1 MTKKLQHTIPDF
13 QQQFVQSKMAL
24 TQGFD
29 PNIEY
34 KNTTEFW
41 KNEKLPNTKES
52 AEKEPAKNKHQ
63 LEYEEN
69 VRKPAGK
76 TYLPS
81 DFKEGELTEIIPGRA
96 WVLPNVLTPE
106 ECSDWI
112 LRGQKAGMNE
122 AKQKLRSS
130 KRTSYYVDASMSA
143 AVKPK
148 LTQELISN
156 VEKSDP
162 GTEFKGVHTNWRI
175 AEYQKGC
182 TFPAHYDQDSFNI
195 LPPNEEGV
203 RVSRLIFYLIIVY
216 FFFIRNYYI
225 PLLMYIICHLRKE
238 KRLHTQFC
246 CIFQK
251 ILKGVQQDS
260 FLLVILRMQK
270 MQSMFGFLK
279 EECLFLS
286 KSDYFT
292 MEWKLQMV
300 SSILHN
306 QP

>member
-1 MTKKLQHTIPDF
+1 
-13 QQQFVQSKMAL
+13 MAL

-41 KNEKLPNTKES
+41 KNEKLPNTKEA

-69 VRKPAGK
+69 VQKPAGK
-76 TYLPS
+76 TFLPN
-81 DFKEGELTEIIPGRA
+81 DFKDGKLTEIIPGRA

-112 LRGQKAGMNE
+112 LRGQSAGMNE

-203 RVSRLIFYLIIVY
+203 RVSRLICYLTIVY
-216 FFFIRNYYI
+216 SNIKEQ
-225 PLLMYIICHLRKE
+225 IIELIHGM
-238 KRLHTQFC
+238 
-246 CIFQK
+246 
-251 ILKGVQQDS
+251 ILATS
-260 FLLVILRMQK
+260 
-270 MQSMFGFLK
+270 
-279 EECLFLS
+279 
-286 KSDYFT
+286 T
-292 MEWKLQMV
+292 
-300 SSILHN
+300 
-306 QP
+306 

>member
-1 MTKKLQHTIPDF
+1 
-13 QQQFVQSKMAL
+13 MAL

-41 KNEKLPNTKES
+41 KNEKLPNKTES
-52 AEKEPAKNKHQ
+52 AEKEQAKNKHQ
-63 LEYEEN
+63 LQYEEN
-69 VRKPAGK
+69 VQNPAGK

-203 RVSRLIFYLIIVY
+203 RERETSSHTILLYLSKDFEGGATRFFPTGDFKNAEDTIDVRLPQGGMLIFEQIGL
-216 FFFIRNYYI
+216 
-225 PLLMYIICHLRKE
+225 
-238 KRLHTQFC
+238 
-246 CIFQK
+246 
-251 ILKGVQQDS
+251 
-260 FLLVILRMQK
+260 
-270 MQSMFGFLK
+270 
-279 EECLFLS
+279 
-286 KSDYFT
+286 
-292 MEWKLQMV
+292 
-300 SSILHN
+300 LHN
-306 QP
+306 GMEVTDGVKYIAQSALVRAQPKGLIGQPSLFRWGPGLKPY

>member
-1 MTKKLQHTIPDF
+1 MIKNLQHTIRNF

-41 KNEKLPNTKES
+41 NNEKLPNKLES
-52 AEKEPAKNKHQ
+52 AEKEQTKNKHQ

-69 VRKPAGK
+69 VQKPAGK

-195 LPPNEEGV
+195 LPPNEKGV
-203 RVSRLIFYLIIVY
+203 RVSRLICYLVIVY
-216 FFFIRNYYI
+216 FNNKDQVIALNI
-225 PLLMYIICHLRKE
+225 PLLMYIIRHLRKE

-270 MQSMFGFLK
+270 IQSMFGFLK
-279 EECLFLS
+279 EEC
-286 KSDYFT
+286 
-292 MEWKLQMV
+292 
-300 SSILHN
+300 
-306 QP
+306 

>member
-1 MTKKLQHTIPDF
+1 LTKKLQHTIPDF

-203 RVSRLIFYLIIVY
+203 RERETSSHTILLYLSKDFEGGATRFFPTGDFKNVEDTIDVRLPQGGMLIFEQIGL
-216 FFFIRNYYI
+216 
-225 PLLMYIICHLRKE
+225 
-238 KRLHTQFC
+238 
-246 CIFQK
+246 
-251 ILKGVQQDS
+251 
-260 FLLVILRMQK
+260 
-270 MQSMFGFLK
+270 
-279 EECLFLS
+279 
-286 KSDYFT
+286 
-292 MEWKLQMV
+292 
-300 SSILHN
+300 LHN
-306 QP
+306 GMEVKDGVKYIAQSALVRAQPKGLIGQPSLFRWGPGLKPY

>member
-1 MTKKLQHTIPDF
+1 
-13 QQQFVQSKMAL
+13 MAL

-41 KNEKLPNTKES
+41 KNEKLPNTKEA
-52 AEKEPAKNKHQ
+52 AEKEPAKNKQQ

-69 VRKPAGK
+69 VQKPAGK
-76 TYLPS
+76 TYLPN
-81 DFKEGELTEIIPGRA
+81 DFKDGELTEIILGRA

-112 LRGQKAGMNE
+112 LRGQSAGMNE

-195 LPPNEEGV
+195 LP
-203 RVSRLIFYLIIVY
+203 S
-216 FFFIRNYYI
+216 
-225 PLLMYIICHLRKE
+225 ICR
-238 KRLHTQFC
+238 
-246 CIFQK
+246 
-251 ILKGVQQDS
+251 
-260 FLLVILRMQK
+260 
-270 MQSMFGFLK
+270 
-279 EECLFLS
+279 
-286 KSDYFT
+286 
-292 MEWKLQMV
+292 
-300 SSILHN
+300 
-306 QP
+306 P

>member
-1 MTKKLQHTIPDF
+1 
-13 QQQFVQSKMAL
+13 MAL

-41 KNEKLPNTKES
+41 KNEKLPSTKAS
-52 AEKEPAKNKHQ
+52 AEKEQAKNKHQ

-203 RVSRLIFYLIIVY
+203 RERETSSHTILLYLSKDFEGGATRFFPTGDFKNVEDTIDVRLPQGGMLIFEQIGL
-216 FFFIRNYYI
+216 
-225 PLLMYIICHLRKE
+225 
-238 KRLHTQFC
+238 
-246 CIFQK
+246 
-251 ILKGVQQDS
+251 
-260 FLLVILRMQK
+260 
-270 MQSMFGFLK
+270 
-279 EECLFLS
+279 
-286 KSDYFT
+286 
-292 MEWKLQMV
+292 
-300 SSILHN
+300 LHN
-306 QP
+306 GMEVKDGVKYIAQSALVRAQPKGLIGQPSLFRWGPGLKPY

>member
-1 MTKKLQHTIPDF
+1 
-13 QQQFVQSKMAL
+13 MAL

-29 PNIEY
+29 PNVEY

-41 KNEKLPNTKES
+41 KNEKLPTTKES
-52 AEKEPAKNKHQ
+52 AEKEHTKNKHQ

-69 VRKPAGK
+69 VQKPAGK
-76 TYLPS
+76 TYLPNN
-81 DFKEGELTEIIPGRA
+81 FKEGELTEIIPGRA

-112 LRGQKAGMNE
+112 LRGQSAGMNE

-195 LPPNEEGV
+195 LPPNEEGIRERETSSHTILLYLSKDFEGGATRFFPTGDFKNADDAIDV
-203 RVSRLIFYLIIVY
+203 RLPQGGMLIFEQIGL
-216 FFFIRNYYI
+216 
-225 PLLMYIICHLRKE
+225 
-238 KRLHTQFC
+238 
-246 CIFQK
+246 
-251 ILKGVQQDS
+251 
-260 FLLVILRMQK
+260 
-270 MQSMFGFLK
+270 
-279 EECLFLS
+279 
-286 KSDYFT
+286 
-292 MEWKLQMV
+292 
-300 SSILHN
+300 LHN
-306 QP
+306 GMEVTDGVKYIAQSALVRAQPKGLIGQPSLFRWGPGLKPY